1 MQLLNRLSVT
11 DICLMTE
18 KVEFLWNKTESG
30 LLVRKALGT
39 VIFTALTHL
48 QTDCMLP
55 DEDVCSSSVKE
66 QVIVTLSN
74 FECISSSQL
83 EAILTVCVCVFVCSD
98 WALDTRN
105 HLCHLQNC
113 RLHVGKNTQAQHRK
127 VRRLG
132 ETDEITAACRAHT
145 CTERVWMNDSPFRG
159 NMSVWEINGRWLVN
173 DTMGNMIHYCLPL
186 RHLPQQT
193 HTDQHISAPTSWTTS
208 FPHLTLSIFRVRPKN
223 RTFTQTGGRPFAI
236 GRSIR
241 SCVHAM

>member
-1 MQLLNRLSVT
+1 
-11 DICLMTE
+11 
-18 KVEFLWNKTESG
+18 
-30 LLVRKALGT
+30 
-39 VIFTALTHL
+39 
-48 QTDCMLP
+48 MLP

-186 RHLPQQT
+186 RHLPNK
-193 HTDQHISAPTSWTTS
+193 H
-208 FPHLTLSIFRVRPKN
+208 
-223 RTFTQTGGRPFAI
+223 TQTSTSQPQLLEPLHFHILLCPFSESDQRT
-236 GRSIR
+236 GPSPKQEDDPLLLDDQYVVVYMQCKNKTRQR
-241 SCVHAM
+241 H